1 MSPYSG
7 PRFFINQTA
16 HLELTLPIP
25 FFIVSFW
32 EIQWLVH
39 SRLVCVPA
47 CRLWGRLVAYWTS
60 CLPRWDRSLPSSVS
74 DQEPSSEAPPSNPL
88 ASFRC
93 QLGCYTFTVGK
104 VPPRPPKRALVL
116 FESGQKHA
124 PVLGLGRPTTLDW
137 KSAPDWSLT
146 SELKAQ
152 RTSHCL

>member
-104 VPPRPPKRALVL
+104 VPPHPPQKSSCFVWIWTETCYCAGARP
-116 FESGQKHA
+116 SYHT
-124 PVLGLGRPTTLDW
+124 GLKISTRL
-137 KSAPDWSLT
+137 KSDFWA
-146 SELKAQ
+146 
-152 RTSHCL
+152 